1 MNEELIRSK
10 KDFWF
15 ACVDIEVIR
24 DKTLS
29 PTTKCVFAVL
39 CSFVNIN
46 NRACWPSNETV
57 AETAGVSVAT
67 VKRAYNELSERGII
81 KRSIRKT
88 PENGQI
94 TSYTVIVGHNA
105 ECYQD
110 TAEGSSPMNH
120 PQLTDELPPSSPMS
134 HEINKENNIYYS
146 NEGSGVPVAENLNSQ
161 AEAKKPEQSRVCQEE
176 AHGLSEV
183 PEIMRSTAE
192 LLLFKTGRKA
202 LTEGEIS
209 ALKELARN
217 QVPARVQKEI
227 ATAVERFKRQDRD
240 LKTLHFEYIANAL
253 AHQPTRGKAG
263 TKQAREKI
271 RKETQE
277 FDAMQNADNTV
288 SDEEFEALMAE
299 IHGGRL
305 S

>member
-1 MNEELIRSK
+1 M
-10 KDFWF
+10 
-15 ACVDIEVIR
+15 
-24 DKTLS
+24 LS
-29 PTTKCVFAVL
+29 FIFDHYYPASYKIIGFETPCYEPQENGGG
-39 CSFVNIN
+39 CSTFTPPCNT
-46 NRACWPSNETV
+46 CTHEGETV
-57 AETAGVSVAT
+57 AP
-67 VKRAYNELSERGII
+67 RINDNNNNY
-81 KRSIRKT
+81 
-88 PENGQI
+88 I
-94 TSYTVIVGHNA
+94 T
-105 ECYQD
+105 
-110 TAEGSSPMNH
+110 
-120 PQLTDELPPSSPMS
+120 LTREAELPEKNP
-134 HEINKENNIYYS
+134 
-146 NEGSGVPVAENLNSQ
+146 
-161 AEAKKPEQSRVCQEE
+161 
-176 AHGLSEV
+176 GLSEV

-227 ATAVERFKRQDRD
+227 ATAVERFKRQGRD

-299 IHGGRL
+299 IHGGRV